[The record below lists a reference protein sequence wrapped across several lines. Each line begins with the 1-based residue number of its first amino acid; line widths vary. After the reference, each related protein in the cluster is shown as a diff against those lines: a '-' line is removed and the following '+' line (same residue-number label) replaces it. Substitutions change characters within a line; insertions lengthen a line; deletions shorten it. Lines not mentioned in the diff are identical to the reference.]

1 MQQIEHSHSQI
12 VATIGPSSE
21 NVEVLK
27 KMMEHQMDVARLNF
41 SHGTY
46 ENHALLIKN
55 IREASTFLGKKI
67 PIIQDL
73 SGPRETTD
81 TGHQLSKS
89 AVSVITEKDKRDLY
103 FGLDHGVDYV
113 ALSYVEKFQ
122 DIIELQAIMKQMGK
136 VIPIIAKIERP
147 EAVDKIDSIIEVA
160 DAIMVARGDLGIS
173 MPIEQLPFVQ
183 AMIIKKCKLAK
194 KPVIVA
200 TQMML
205 SMVNSPV
212 PTRAEVTDV
221 ANAIIQGADAVMLSE
236 ETTIGKFPVET
247 VSMMEKIVME
257 AEKHVTLG
265 LPNVL

>member
-1 MQQIEHSHSQI
+1 MQQIEHSHAQI

-21 NVEVLK
+21 NIDVLK
-27 KMMEHQMDVARLNF
+27 KMIEHQMDVARLNF

-55 IREASTFLGKKI
+55 IREAATSLGKKI

-73 SGPRETTD
+73 SGPREKTD
-81 TGHQLSKS
+81 TGHQLSAN
-89 AVSVITEKDKRDLY
+89 AVSVITEKDKRDLF
-103 FGLDHGVDYV
+103 FGLNHDVDYV

-122 DIIELQAIMKQMGK
+122 DIIELQSLMKENGK
-136 VIPIIAKIERP
+136 VRPVIAKIERP

-160 DAIMVARGDLGIS
+160 DAIMVARGDLGNS
-173 MPIEQLPFVQ
+173 MPVEQLPFTQ
-183 AMIIKKCKLAK
+183 AMIIKKCNSAK

-200 TQMML
+200 TQMMS
-205 SMVNSPV
+205 SMVNSPT

-236 ETTIGKFPVET
+236 ETTIGKYPVET
-247 VSMMEKIVME
+247 VEMMERIVYE
-257 AEKHVTLG
+257 AEKHQIAKF
-265 LPNVL
+265 PNAL